1 MNSPPQESAP
11 AGPTRLRTVARW
23 LALGV
28 YSCLLLA
35 LLVAVLPALF
45 EACYRDYGED
55 LDRELPSPALAHY
68 RYIRGHLRE
77 PFSGYGGRQVL
88 VDNFQVVALSHMA
101 CGLTNVFEAD
111 NGMRRE
117 VAPLLGEVA
126 ARALSGHVSPYDKD
140 IAMVSDLG
148 DHGLYLSHLNLIL
161 GCYVRVSGDGHYDAL
176 HERASRHLA
185 ALSLRDGDFHAP
197 SWPGSPKWP
206 ADQTVTL
213 CSLYLYDRTRPAEI
227 LEIFRRPMDRLAQMK
242 KAGLSRK
249 PIEGWLAYMKEQ
261 ATDADTGLHRS
272 AIADL
277 DYAHLPRGCALSW
290 SVLYM
295 AQFAPGEASDLYA
308 AYRKSHRTEIL
319 GFGGFREW
327 PRGQARASDVDSGP
341 VVFGAGMAATGLGLG
356 PARLFKDYRT
366 YDVIM
371 RSASTFGLPVV
382 VGTERRHR
390 LSPLL
395 GEAILFHGGTARFWF
410 AEPSTPAY
418 PRERAFPTGALFFL
432 VLALAACV
440 LIAWRVKK
448 LIGLLRGEQVP
459 PQSKSPAPPE
469 PSGESTV

>member
-1 MNSPPQESAP
+1 MNGPPREPAP
-11 AGPTRLRTVARW
+11 AGRTRLRSAARW
-23 LALGV
+23 LALAG
-28 YSCLLLA
+28 YALLLLA

-55 LDRELPSPALAHY
+55 LDQALPSPAPAHY

-77 PFSGYGGRQVL
+77 PFSGYAGRQVL
-88 VDNFQVVALSHMA
+88 VENFRVVALSHMA

-117 VAPLLGEVA
+117 VAPLLREVA
-126 ARALSGHVSPYDKD
+126 TRALSGHVSPYDER
-140 IAMVSDLG
+140 VENVPNLG

-161 GCYVRVSGDGHYDAL
+161 GCYRHVSGDGRYDDL
-176 HERASRHLA
+176 HERVSRHLA
-185 ALSLRDGDFHAP
+185 ALSLRDGDFHAH

-213 CSLYLYDRTRPAEI
+213 CSLYLYDMTRLAA
-227 LEIFRRPMDRLAQMK
+227 LSRRPSQDWLAYMMR
-242 KAGLSRK
+242 GGELSRK
-249 PIEGWLAYMKEQ
+249 PIQGWLAYMKEQ
-261 ATDADTGLHRS
+261 ATDADSGLHRS
-272 AIADL
+272 AITDL

-295 AQFAPGEASDLYA
+295 AQFAPGEAWDLYA
-308 AYRKSHRTEIL
+308 AYRKSRRTEIL

-356 PARLFKDYRT
+356 PARIFKDYRT
-366 YDVIM
+366 YDGIM

-382 VGTERRHR
+382 VGAERRHR

-395 GEAILFHGGTARFWF
+395 GEAILFHGATARLWF
-410 AEPSTPAY
+410 VEPFTPAY
-418 PRERAFPTGALFFL
+418 PRERAFPTGALILL
-432 VLALAACV
+432 VLALAACA
-440 LIAWRVKK
+440 LIAWRLKK
-448 LIGLLRGEQVP
+448 LIKLLRGEQVP
-459 PQSKSPAPPE
+459 QLSKSPAPLK
-469 PSGESTV
+469 SGGEGGV